1 MKQKLYTITKRF
13 TVLDKYA
20 MNFDSITEE
29 LNQEGW
35 NINQIVSTTFEH
47 QVQGS
52 NFPSPVLVITLLL
65 EKE

>member
-13 TVLDKYA
+13 TVFDKYA
-20 MNFDSITEE
+20 MNFDSITKE

-35 NINQIVSTTFEH
+35 NIKQIVSTTFEH
-47 QVQGS
+47 QVQGC
-52 NFPSPVLVITLLL
+52 NLPSPVLVIILLL